1 MKPTRG
7 FSLIEVI
14 IIIMLMAVMA
24 AMFASYLGRPFTQSA
39 ASSGLVSNQYKLI
52 QEMEL
57 ITIAYRQALPIAN
70 LCAFKTSFVDGRTYV
85 DAANTTCTFR
95 LTSGTFTTRPAL
107 LVTLTDG
114 QQTVQSIFTN

>member
-1 MKPTRG
+1 
-7 FSLIEVI
+7 
-14 IIIMLMAVMA
+14 MAVMA

-70 LCAFKTSFVDGRTYV
+70 LCTFKSANIDGRPYV
-85 DAANTTCTFR
+85 DAANTTCTFQ
-95 LTSGTFTTRPAL
+95 LTSGGFTTRPSL